1 MQASAVDYVAVAT
14 SGSDGDVS
22 GLKSLRVLRALRLV
36 KMARLIRASRIVKR
50 WETRIE
56 FNYSAMAVMRSMGGS
71 VIVMHWVACAWVMQV
86 RSMRD
91 RREIDARSARDR
103 CEIGCPDAS
112 TRFAGEVPP

>member
-14 SGSDGDVS
+14 NGSDDDVS

-91 RREIDARSARDR
+91 QREIDARSARDR
-103 CEIGCPDAS
+103 YEIGCPDAS